1 MSKIHHKNRIFLALF
16 FTLLSK
22 NIFAGAPTDAGK
34 VLRDT
39 EIPAPAAPAAN
50 PDIINAPPVTKQT
63 LPNQDVPR
71 QDIKVPTTAF
81 AFTGNSVF
89 TSEQLQA
96 VTAAWSGK
104 QLNFGELTQ
113 ATDAIEAYYHQAGY
127 FLAQATLPPQQI
139 RNGIINIV
147 VSEGVLGKTRLEGE
161 SRIAP
166 EVLYGFL
173 DHSPK
178 GKALT
183 RPQLERTALLISDLA
198 GGRSTLDLQ
207 AGSELGATDIVL
219 LQREESLFSGRAE
232 LDNHGLP
239 TTGEYRLSLIGNVS
253 SPLHRGDFLSG
264 NLIATNTGD
273 LYAYGIRYDTPIG
286 SDGLH
291 VNFSNTLARY
301 SLGDDFA
308 NLDARGK
315 ALSWRAGA
323 SYPVVRSLAKN
334 IWLKLEADY
343 SKLNSEIGVADLD
356 LDSTVKGI
364 SFNPSADWVDNFGG
378 GGANY
383 VDFALRA
390 GRLNLDAQG
399 RALDAPPL
407 GLNTEGS
414 FTKTNIRLQRIQT
427 LTSNVVLQLQ
437 WQQQFASKNLDSSE
451 QLSVGGSGNLV
462 GYPNSQANFDEGG
475 MGKAHV
481 YWQALGNLRL
491 GVFGEYAN
499 VKFANNPLAGT
510 DNKHQYSDAGLSADW
525 RINKE
530 FGIASTLAWAM
541 GESAI
546 KSDDDKPRLWVKLGY
561 TFGDSKSKLVNKNE
575 IQATE
580 VK

>member
-207 AGSELGATDIVL
+207 AGSELGTTDIVL

-541 GESAI
+541 GERAI

-561 TFGDSKSKLVNKNE
+561 TFGDSKSKLVNKND

>member
-207 AGSELGATDIVL
+207 AGSELGTTDIVL

-541 GESAI
+541 GERAI

>member
-207 AGSELGATDIVL
+207 AGSELGTTDIVL

>member
-1 MSKIHHKNRIFLALF
+1 MSKIHNKNRIFLALF

-39 EIPAPAAPAAN
+39 EIPAPSAPATS
-50 PDIINAPPVTKQT
+50 PDIINAPPAQKQT
-63 LPNQDVPR
+63 LPNQDV
-71 QDIKVPTTAF
+71 KVPTTAF

-89 TSEQLQA
+89 TNEQLQA
-96 VTAAWSGK
+96 VTAAWAGK
-104 QLNFGELTQ
+104 QLNFGDLTQ

-139 RNGIINIV
+139 RGGIINIV
-147 VSEGVLGKTRLEGE
+147 ISEGVLGKIRLEGE

-173 DHSPK
+173 DHSSK

-183 RPQLERTALLISDLA
+183 RAQLERTALLISDLA
-198 GGRSTLDLQ
+198 GSRSTLDLQ
-207 AGSELGATDIVL
+207 AGSEVGTTDIVL
-219 LQREESLFSGRAE
+219 LQREESLFSGRVE

-239 TTGEYRLSLIGNVS
+239 TTGEYRLGFIGNVS
-253 SPLHRGDFLSG
+253 SPLHRGDFLSA
-264 NLIATNTGD
+264 NLLATNTGN

-291 VNFSNTLARY
+291 LNFSNTYARY
-301 SLGDDFA
+301 HLGDDFA

-323 SYPVVRSLAKN
+323 SYPVVRSQSKN
-334 IWLKLEADY
+334 IWLKVEGDY
-343 SKLNSEIGVADLD
+343 SKLNNEIGVANLD

-364 SFNPSADWVDNFGG
+364 SLNPSADWLDNFGG
-378 GGANY
+378 GGSNY

-390 GRLNLDAQG
+390 GHLNLDAQG
-399 RALDAPPL
+399 RALDAPPF

-414 FTKTNIRLQRIQT
+414 FTKTNVRLQRIQT
-427 LTSNVVLQLQ
+427 ITSNVLLQLQ

-451 QLSVGGSGNLV
+451 QLSIGGSSNLV

-481 YWQALGNLRL
+481 YWAPLNNLRL
-491 GVFGEYAN
+491 GVFGEYAS
-499 VKFANNPLAGT
+499 VKLANNPLAGT
-510 DNKHQYSDAGLSADW
+510 DNKHQYSDFGFSADW
-525 RINKE
+525 KINKE
-530 FGIASTLAWAM
+530 FGLASTLAWAT
-541 GESAI
+541 GERAI
-546 KSDDDKPRLWVKLGY
+546 KSDDDKPRLWIKLGY
-561 TFGDSKSKLVNKNE
+561 TFGESKTKLVNKNE

-580 VK
+580 IK